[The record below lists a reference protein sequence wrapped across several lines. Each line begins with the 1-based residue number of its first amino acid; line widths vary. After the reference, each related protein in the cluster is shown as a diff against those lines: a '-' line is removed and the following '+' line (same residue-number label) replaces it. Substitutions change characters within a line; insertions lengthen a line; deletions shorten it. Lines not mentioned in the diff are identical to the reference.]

1 MLTLAKGRSRSCT
14 PPNPT
19 MPAQPSSATGALLAM
34 RTTFPSDVASSR
46 CNGSPM
52 ESTASSALSSAPI
65 QLLLVGDNDDF
76 RYLHELL
83 SQTGDGQ
90 LGLDHA
96 RSTEEALLRLSQ
108 STYDL
113 LLCEY
118 KAEEGATRRLLHEL
132 RRKHPG
138 APAIFLSDHMDEIA
152 VEMALK
158 EGCEDFAAASLAGAP
173 EIPGNVRHA
182 IDLYRKERQREKTED
197 TLRKLW
203 RAVEQSADLVM
214 ITDREGVI
222 EYVNP
227 AFEAV
232 SGYTPGELMGQTP
245 RVLKS
250 GQQSAELYKEMW
262 QTILA
267 GNVFRCTMVNRKKN
281 GDVFVAEKTVTPL
294 RDGEGRITHFISN
307 DRDITDRRRLENQ
320 LQQAQKMDAIGRLAG
335 GVAHDF
341 NNLLMVISS
350 YAELML
356 DSLAPLHPLRRNVDE
371 IQKASRRAA
380 DLTRQLL
387 AFGRKQMQS
396 LQLLDL
402 NQIIA
407 DINKMLP
414 RLIGEDIELVFVPG
428 EKLGKVKAD
437 PVQIEQILMNLAAN
451 ARDAMPKGGR
461 LVIETA
467 NLRLEDAYIQEHSM
481 VPPGPYVLLTVTDS
495 GSGIAPEHLSHIF
508 EPFYTTKE
516 EGKGT
521 GLGLATVYGI
531 VKQNSG
537 FIWVYSE
544 PGLGTTFKIYLPQ
557 ARQAKLALQPP
568 VPVEGSPRGC
578 ETLLLAEDED
588 AVRQSTREFLSLSGY
603 IVLEAK
609 NGTEALALARAY
621 SGVID
626 LMITDVVMPQMGGA
640 RLAAELAADRPEMR
654 VLFVSGYA
662 ETTFQ
667 HHGAIDVT
675 TRFLQK
681 PFSLKTLAR
690 KIREV
695 LDEAKPA
702 LAAAARV

>member
-1 MLTLAKGRSRSCT
+1 
-14 PPNPT
+14 
-19 MPAQPSSATGALLAM
+19 
-34 RTTFPSDVASSR
+34 
-46 CNGSPM
+46 M

-83 SQTGDGQ
+83 SQTWEGHM
-90 LGLDHA
+90 GLDHA
-96 RSTEEALLRLSQ
+96 HSTEEALIRLGQ

-118 KAEEGATRRLLHEL
+118 KPEEGAARRLLHEL
-132 RRKHPG
+132 RRNRPD
-138 APAIFLSDHMDEIA
+138 APAIFLSDHMDEIV
-152 VEMALK
+152 VEMALG
-158 EGCEDFAAASLAGAP
+158 EGGEDFAAASLAGP
-173 EIPGNVRHA
+173 PVIPGNVRHA

-232 SGYTPGELMGQTP
+232 SGYSPGELMGQTP

-250 GQQSAELYKEMW
+250 GQQNSELYKELW

-402 NQIIA
+402 NQIIE

-428 EKLGKVKAD
+428 EELGKVKAD

-467 NLRLEDAYIQEHSM
+467 SLRLEDAYVQEHSM

-568 VPVEGSPRGC
+568 LPVEGCPRGC

-609 NGTEALALARAY
+609 NGPEALALARAY
-621 SGVID
+621 NGVID

-640 RLAAELAADRPEMR
+640 RLAAELASDRPDMR

-690 KIREV
+690 KIREI
-695 LDEAKPA
+695 LDEARPA
-702 LAAAARV
+702 LAAVAGV